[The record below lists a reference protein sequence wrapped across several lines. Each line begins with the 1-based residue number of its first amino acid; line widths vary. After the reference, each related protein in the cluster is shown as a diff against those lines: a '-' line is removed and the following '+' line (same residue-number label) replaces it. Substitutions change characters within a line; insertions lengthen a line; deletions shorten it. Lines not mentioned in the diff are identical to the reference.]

1 MLKNSSPNQKTVE
14 SVKCVKC
21 GKKDATRED
30 QMCDTCR
37 FLVALDGITES
48 SK

>member
-1 MLKNSSPNQKTVE
+1 MSKNSSLEQRTIE

-37 FLVALDGITES
+37 FLVALDGIVES
-48 SK
+48 RK

>member
-1 MLKNSSPNQKTVE
+1 VNSSSKQKMVQ

-21 GKKDATRED
+21 GKKEATRED

-37 FLVALDGITES
+37 FLVALDGIIES
-48 SK
+48 RK